1 MGDRGLDEYL
11 NKEYCDKVRTLA
23 DSKKIL
29 LCDLH
34 AVFMAE
40 TKKDPEQI
48 NKIISGDGVHLT
60 AEGYE
65 LTAKH
70 ANKFWATLVYFF
82 NHRFFVVHKCLVFLY
97 LIKIIRR
104 VSLILALINRIDW
117 FQRYPCM
124 GQSPTIAPPFA
135 MILIKYTSKHRDIT

>member
-70 ANKFWATLVYFF
+70 VAANILKL
-82 NHRFFVVHKCLVFLY
+82 
-97 LIKIIRR
+97 LIK
-104 VSLILALINRIDW
+104 
-117 FQRYPCM
+117 
-124 GQSPTIAPPFA
+124 
-135 MILIKYTSKHRDIT
+135 

>member
-70 ANKFWATLVYFF
+70 VASNILKL
-82 NHRFFVVHKCLVFLY
+82 
-97 LIKIIRR
+97 LIK
-104 VSLILALINRIDW
+104 
-117 FQRYPCM
+117 
-124 GQSPTIAPPFA
+124 
-135 MILIKYTSKHRDIT
+135 